1 MVKQIFKDNPKSS
14 HKELSLSVV
23 HILATCS
30 SNLRKGLQ
38 QEFYQ
43 LNDRCEIRQNEVFL
57 LPENH
62 LDKFFG
68 SRINV
73 QAVVGVN
80 GSGKSSLFEIIY
92 RVINNLSCLL
102 NRGKRRK
109 RQQIFVI
116 SMAFMLKSI
125 MYLMDCW
132 LEYHALEIRL
142 SFSWVM
148 KILLY

>member
-1 MVKQIFKDNPKSS
+1 MVKQNFKDNPKSL

-109 RQQIFVI
+109 TAADLCYIP
-116 SMAFMLKSI
+116 K
-125 MYLMDCW
+125 
-132 LEYHALEIRL
+132 IRKQSQWQSQL
-142 SFSWVM
+142 Q
-148 KILLY
+148 